1 MPTEHDATRD
11 EAKVAPRKLGLVGV
25 VMVCAAAFG
34 PAWPLRISVFILGFF
49 NGVYAVAAIGSMMAL
64 ETIKLVAGA
73 GEPLAGRL
81 LIYDGLSGESR
92 TVRIGADPEC
102 EVCGGR

>member
-1 MPTEHDATRD
+1 MKRD
-11 EAKVAPRKLGLVGV
+11 HGLLTNLLVGV
-25 VMVCAAAFG
+25 VGALA
-34 PAWPLRISVFILGFF
+34 
-49 NGVYAVAAIGSMMAL
+49 GVIGSMMAL